1 MTDFTTYYRQQ
12 FQSDLL
18 NFVRQIPVDG
28 NKHYDKNEF
37 NIQYFFLTPFYNYL
51 DIVPIDRQAN
61 FIVSLFWTVLVDQ
74 VFYSNSFSGY
84 QTFRSKTLYPKFIG
98 NCTAPSLM
106 SSQCGHH
113 QHPKRIL
120 EAANDFND
128 TGNSFDFD
136 REIFKSNES
145 KTKRSNIDLT
155 VALSEATKTMESEV
169 KDYFTNHQPEI
180 NWKEFWEKCNSELSV
195 NPTKRPW

>member
-1 MTDFTTYYRQQ
+1 MTDFATYYRQQ

-28 NKHYDKNEF
+28 NKHYNKNEF

-51 DIVPIDRQAN
+51 DIVPLDRQAN

-74 VFYSNSFSGY
+74 VFYSNNYTGY
-84 QTFRSKTLYPKFIG
+84 QPFSNKTLYPKFIG

-106 SSQCGHH
+106 SSQCGNH

-128 TGNSFDFD
+128 NGNSFDFD
-136 REIFKSNES
+136 RALFKN
-145 KTKRSNIDLT
+145 
-155 VALSEATKTMESEV
+155 SEV
-169 KDYFTNHQPEI
+169 KQREI
-180 NWKEFWEKCNSELSV
+180 KLNWRLL
-195 NPTKRPW
+195 